1 MLLLSFLEH
10 FSALLSSVSIERLIG
25 FVIMG
30 AVLFYLLYIS
40 VRKKK
45 DIWEGI
51 KGKDGVLELPEIIIT
66 ICMILYPVIVLADV
80 FLDLHAT
87 EAVFWSLDAIILFA
101 LTGRVAMDKFR
112 QEKLQ
117 KDKDEP
123 EQL

>member
-1 MLLLSFLEH
+1 MLLFEH
-10 FSALLSSVSIERLIG
+10 ILNQFSTISIEKLIG

-30 AVLFYLLYIS
+30 SVLLYLLYIS
-40 VRKKK
+40 IKKKK
-45 DIWEGI
+45 DLWEGI

-112 QEKLQ
+112 QEKI
-117 KDKDEP
+117 DKGGKEEP